1 MTERARERERETEAE
16 TELTR
21 LYEPLDYQN
30 SADDLVRAATG
41 RIVVKAKERPWDLHR
56 QAKSKRYLSPFEP
69 ELADTARLD
78 WNVFLQTFAE
88 RSGKHRHQGGLVI
101 FILEGKGHTIIDGQ
115 RHDWEAGD
123 LMLLQMTPGGVE
135 HQHFNDDPTHPARW
149 MALIYWPFFDFGGS
163 EITQLEN
170 SPLYDAYMAKL
181 TERESAL
188 AEPKKATGTRRR
200 GSRRP

>member
-1 MTERARERERETEAE
+1 MTDRTRAREREPEAE
-16 TELTR
+16 EENVR
-21 LYEPLDYQN
+21 LYEPRDYQQ
-30 SADDLVRAATG
+30 AAADLVRAATG

-56 QAKSKRYLSPFEP
+56 QAKSKRFLSPFEP
-69 ELADTARLD
+69 ELADTARLEWD
-78 WNVFLQTFAE
+78 VFLQTFTE

-101 FILEGKGHTIIDGQ
+101 FILEGKGHTIIDGV

-123 LMLLQMTPGGVE
+123 LMLLKMTPGGVE

-149 MALIYWPFFDFGGS
+149 MALVYWPFFDVGGS

-181 TERESAL
+181 AERERAL
-188 AEPKKATGTRRR
+188 EGPKQGKPRRR
-200 GSRRP
+200 A

>member
-1 MTERARERERETEAE
+1 MTDQTRARERETEAE

-21 LYEPLDYQN
+21 LYEPRDYQ
-30 SADDLVRAATG
+30 AAAADLVRAATG

-69 ELADTARLD
+69 ELADTARLEWD
-78 WNVFLQTFAE
+78 VFLQTFDE

-101 FILEGKGHTIIDGQ
+101 FILEGKGHTIIDGV

-123 LMLLQMTPGGVE
+123 LMLLKMTPGGVE
-135 HQHFNDDPTHPARW
+135 HQHFNDVPGTQARW
-149 MALIYWPFFDFGGS
+149 MALIYWPFFDVGGS

-181 TERESAL
+181 AERDIAL
-188 AEPKKATGTRRR
+188 AGPKKKARRTK
-200 GSRRP
+200 

>member
-1 MTERARERERETEAE
+1 MTDRTRARERDTEAE
-16 TELTR
+16 NETTR
-21 LYEPLDYQN
+21 LYEPRDYQQ
-30 SADDLVRAATG
+30 AAADLVRAATG

-69 ELADTARLD
+69 ELADTARLEWD
-78 WNVFLQTFAE
+78 VFLQTFDE

-101 FILEGKGHTIIDGQ
+101 FILEGKGHTIIDGV

-123 LMLLQMTPGGVE
+123 LMLLGMTAGGVE
-135 HQHFNDDPTHPARW
+135 HQHFNDQPGTQARW
-149 MALIYWPFFDFGGS
+149 MALIYWPFFDYGGS

-181 TERESAL
+181 AEREIEL
-188 AEPKKATGTRRR
+188 TGPKKKRRTT
-200 GSRRP
+200 